1 MFANIKS
8 RFLATVI
15 APDMPALPST
25 SHEHLVRG
33 SSAYHQRMLHQQQLQ
48 DKFAY
53 SRPPFLQLLTA
64 DELKA
69 SADHNVR
76 PIIVP
81 RDISILPWGTGY
93 AECVNSGKSEWNE
106 DQGAFCRQIL
116 SDPTHQYPDLPYTY
130 FGIFD
135 GHAGYG
141 AALAASHQFHHI
153 LHEKLVDCIEL
164 LLPREGMEDPKV
176 NSTSQSVNS
185 FPHPSHFQRS
195 VSKDELIMGA
205 LESAFVHM
213 DSLIAQD
220 RDRYRDAGGCT
231 ACVSLFINGKM
242 YVANAGDSRAVLC
255 QRKVLPKEE
264 MSAQPDGS
272 EGAFPVPFSFDHTPE
287 TERTRLLGVAQ
298 YKPHLMGKFYTA
310 MEYAKRPHE
319 RDLGQR
325 ILCRQGTM
333 KGWTYKTLT
342 RDDLKMPVVTG
353 EGKRSRLLGTLG
365 VTRGFGDHDLL
376 AIATGTLI
384 KPFLTAQPE
393 VLFRDLTKIVT
404 IPEEQNEDGDYG
416 ILVMATDGLW
426 DVSENE
432 AVART
437 VFQTLH
443 KYPTEKHRYTMV
455 AQELVAKAR
464 GKIND
469 YGHWRL
475 ADSKAAATVD
485 DISVIVIP
493 VYQYYKEHIEW
504 EQKCLREY
512 RERLERERT
521 AAAQAVEAKED
532 STSTNEQITS
542 LVNGIKE
549 MAQVEIEPVLNEED
563 NEKESA
569 AVTQGTVGKIQ
580 SFIEKEQQST
590 IENQTTKAVELDKDD
605 KHQPE
610 EESTTV
616 EATNDSTPENKE
628 EKQQKINNNNESTQ
642 DQGDTSSPEKN
653 VTSPSKSKQR
663 KNQRKDKR

>member
-1 MFANIKS
+1 MFANFKN
-8 RFLATVI
+8 RLASVI
-15 APDMPALPST
+15 APDIPALPS
-25 SHEHLVRG
+25 SHDHHIPRG
-33 SSAYHQRMLHQQQLQ
+33 SSHYHQRMLQQQQLQ

-53 SRPPFLQLLTA
+53 ARPPFLQLLTP

-81 RDISILPWGTGY
+81 RDIGLLPWGTGY

-106 DQGAFCRQIL
+106 DQGAFCRQVL

-153 LHEKLVDCIEL
+153 LHEKLVDCIDL
-164 LLPREGMEDPKV
+164 LLPREGMEDLIP
-176 NSTSQSVNS
+176 NSGLNKSQTVNS
-185 FPHPSHFQRS
+185 FPHPSHFQRT
-195 VSKDELIMGA
+195 VSKDELIIGA
-205 LESAFVHM
+205 LESAFIHM

-242 YVANAGDSRAVLC
+242 YVSNAGDSRAVLC
-255 QRKVLPKEE
+255 QRKVVNGKQHDAAN
-264 MSAQPDGS
+264 SDGS
-272 EGAFPVPFSFDHTPE
+272 EGSFPEPFSFDHTPE

-298 YKPHLMGKFYTA
+298 YKPHLMGKYYTA

-325 ILCRQGTM
+325 ILCRTGTN

-393 VLFRDLTKIVT
+393 VNYRDLTKIVS
-404 IPEEQNEDGDYG
+404 IPDEHNEDGDYG

-426 DVSENE
+426 DVSEND

-493 VYQYYKEHIEW
+493 VYQYYKEHVEY

-512 RERLERERT
+512 RERLERET
-521 AAAQAVEAKED
+521 TAQALEAKEEEQQQHQH
-532 STSTNEQITS
+532 EQINS
-542 LVNGIKE
+542 LVNGMQE
-549 MAQVEIEPVLNEED
+549 MAHVVVEPEVEE
-563 NEKESA
+563 K
-569 AVTQGTVGKIQ
+569 
-580 SFIEKEQQST
+580 
-590 IENQTTKAVELDKDD
+590 
-605 KHQPE
+605 
-610 EESTTV
+610 EESTEAITKEILSESVAERESKEKV
-616 EATNDSTPENKE
+616 ESVEEQKVEEDDLDKTLEQFEAIKE
-628 EKQQKINNNNESTQ
+628 PKVLEKE
-642 DQGDTSSPEKN
+642 DSSPEK
-653 VTSPSKSKQR
+653 TSPTKSKQQQR

>member
-1 MFANIKS
+1 MFANFKN
-8 RFLATVI
+8 RLASVI
-15 APDMPALPST
+15 APDIPALPS
-25 SHEHLVRG
+25 SHDHHIARG
-33 SSAYHQRMLHQQQLQ
+33 SSHYHQRMLQQQQLH

-53 SRPPFLQLLTA
+53 ARPPFLQLLTP

-81 RDISILPWGTGY
+81 RDIGLLPWGTGY

-106 DQGAFCRQIL
+106 DQGAFCRQVL

-164 LLPREGMEDPKV
+164 LLPREGMDDLAPSALTK
-176 NSTSQSVNS
+176 SQTVNS
-185 FPHPSHFQRS
+185 FPHPSRFQRS
-195 VSKDELIMGA
+195 VSKDELIVGA
-205 LESAFVHM
+205 LESAFIHM

-242 YVANAGDSRAVLC
+242 YVSNAGDSRAVLC
-255 QRKVLPKEE
+255 QRKVNGKQED
-264 MSAQPDGS
+264 SDGS
-272 EGAFPVPFSFDHTPE
+272 QGSFPEPFSFDHTPE

-298 YKPHLMGKFYTA
+298 YKPHLMGKYYTA

-319 RDLGQR
+319 SDLGQR
-325 ILCRQGTM
+325 ILCRQGTN

-393 VLFRDLTKIVT
+393 VNYRDLTKIVT
-404 IPEEQNEDGDYG
+404 IPDENNEDGDYG

-426 DVSENE
+426 DVSEND

-493 VYQYYKEHIEW
+493 VYQYYKEHVDY

-512 RERLERERT
+512 RERIERET
-521 AAAQAVEAKED
+521 TAQALEAKEEEQQQQQ
-532 STSTNEQITS
+532 EQINS
-542 LVNGIKE
+542 LVNGMQEMAHVVVEPEVDDKEESTETRNKEPIRDQVAEEQCNEKEKDSIEVVKKIEEDDLDKTLEQFEAIKE
-549 MAQVEIEPVLNEED
+549 PKELENEED
-563 NEKESA
+563 
-569 AVTQGTVGKIQ
+569 
-580 SFIEKEQQST
+580 
-590 IENQTTKAVELDKDD
+590 
-605 KHQPE
+605 
-610 EESTTV
+610 
-616 EATNDSTPENKE
+616 
-628 EKQQKINNNNESTQ
+628 
-642 DQGDTSSPEKN
+642 SSPEKLS
-653 VTSPSKSKQR
+653 TSPAKSKQQQR

>member
-15 APDMPALPST
+15 APDMPALPS
-25 SHEHLVRG
+25 SHEHLIRG

-53 SRPPFLQLLTA
+53 ARPPFLQLLTV

-81 RDISILPWGTGY
+81 RDINILPWGTGY

-116 SDPTHQYPDLPYTY
+116 SDPSHQYPDLPYTY

-153 LHEKLVDCIEL
+153 LHEKLVDCLDL
-164 LLPREGMEDPKV
+164 LLPREGMEDPKA
-176 NSTSQSVNS
+176 NIASQSVNS
-185 FPHPSHFQRS
+185 FPHPSHFQRT

-231 ACVSLFINGKM
+231 ANVSLFINGKM

-255 QRKVLPKEE
+255 QRKVLSKQDMPPT
-264 MSAQPDGS
+264 PDGS

-342 RDDLKMPVVTG
+342 REDLKMPVVTG

-393 VLFRDLTKIVT
+393 VMYRDLTKIVT
-404 IPEEQNEDGDYG
+404 IP
-416 ILVMATDGLW
+416 
-426 DVSENE
+426 
-432 AVART
+432 
-437 VFQTLH
+437 
-443 KYPTEKHRYTMV
+443 
-455 AQELVAKAR
+455 
-464 GKIND
+464 GKI
-469 YGHWRL
+469 
-475 ADSKAAATVD
+475 
-485 DISVIVIP
+485 
-493 VYQYYKEHIEW
+493 
-504 EQKCLREY
+504 
-512 RERLERERT
+512 
-521 AAAQAVEAKED
+521 
-532 STSTNEQITS
+532 
-542 LVNGIKE
+542 
-549 MAQVEIEPVLNEED
+549 LN
-563 NEKESA
+563 
-569 AVTQGTVGKIQ
+569 
-580 SFIEKEQQST
+580 
-590 IENQTTKAVELDKDD
+590 
-605 KHQPE
+605 
-610 EESTTV
+610 
-616 EATNDSTPENKE
+616 
-628 EKQQKINNNNESTQ
+628 
-642 DQGDTSSPEKN
+642 
-653 VTSPSKSKQR
+653 
-663 KNQRKDKR
+663 